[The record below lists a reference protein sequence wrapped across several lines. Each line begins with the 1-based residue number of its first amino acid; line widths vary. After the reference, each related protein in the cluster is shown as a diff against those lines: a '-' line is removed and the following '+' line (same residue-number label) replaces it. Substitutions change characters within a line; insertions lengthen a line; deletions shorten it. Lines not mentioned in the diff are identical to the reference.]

1 MNTYKIT
8 NITNLIG
15 KRDIKF
21 NSTLDITYVDSMIE
35 KTIKIKPDETIY
47 LQISSLPLSVHR
59 LRVKKLISVVEISD
73 NQFKRRLEVITP
85 QPVKTEV
92 IDESK
97 KSDSTASVKKKEVKT
112 EVKPEI
118 KKNHDSVKKYNED
131 QIPDIE

>member
-97 KSDSTASVKKKEVKT
+97 KSDSTASVKKKKL
-112 EVKPEI
+112 KL
-118 KKNHDSVKKYNED
+118 K
-131 QIPDIE
+131 